1 MVNYKCENCMKVF
14 NRKSNWEYHINN
26 KKYPCKNKINIKEE
40 QLEHKNINISS
51 PSGVNNIK
59 TSNKTSDTSD
69 ENKNENEINT
79 NICII
84 NNKISDNI
92 IDGDKIKKNEKK
104 NNICRFCCKEF
115 TRIDNLKRHI
125 SNKRCEILKLQKQQK
140 ENIFVSLLKEEE
152 INKDATIKLN
162 ELTIINN
169 KKVNKS
175 IPNQIDNLIKQVQDM
190 KDNLEQQKK
199 NFEQQKIEL
208 EIKLKNNFEQELDNK
223 ISSLANEYDKKEK
236 IITNKYN
243 ELEKNNIKLEKIN
256 LKLQNKMDK
265 IVNKNKCKIITN
277 TNLNSNNIHT
287 VTNNTIINN
296 PTIKLVDFGKENLE
310 KINFQ
315 VFIDAI
321 KSQGAGLY
329 NKAIEGIHFNV
340 DYPEN
345 QNVYISDL
353 NRERVMIYKDEK
365 WIIDNWETIFNE
377 LLEKVIHFG
386 YDKEEFLLDCDYKID
401 NKKYN
406 KQIIKNGM
414 RWFKLLDESQPDV
427 EYFELDPED
436 RPEIDEQ
443 TYQDYLDMREFRAK
457 HPKKETETHIKNK
470 TKINMYNKRD
480 IPINN
485 YKNLCQIDMSKIKLI
500 E

>member
-1 MVNYKCENCMKVF
+1 MVNYKCENCEKNF
-14 NRKSNWEYHINN
+14 NRKSNWEYHITN
-26 KKYPCKNKINIKEE
+26 KKRPCNKVKSIIDVDIIL
-40 QLEHKNINISS
+40 QHKNSS
-51 PSGVNNIK
+51 SVSSSESSES
-59 TSNKTSDTSD
+59 SNTNSKSSNRHKNLTKNQTDITD
-69 ENKNENEINT
+69 IDKKIEQVQEQMNEN
-79 NICII
+79 
-84 NNKISDNI
+84 DNLY
-92 IDGDKIKKNEKK
+92 KKLH
-104 NNICRFCCKEF
+104 ICRYCCKEF
-115 TRIDNLKRHI
+115 TRIDNLSRHI
-125 SNKRCEILKLQKQQK
+125 INRRCEILKLQKQQK

-152 INKDATIKLN
+152 INNDAKTKLN
-162 ELTIINN
+162 ELNDLTIIS
-169 KKVNKS
+169 KKN

-190 KDNLEQQKK
+190 KENIEQQKIIFEQQKK
-199 NFEQQKIEL
+199 EL
-208 EIKLKNNFEQELDNK
+208 EVKLKNNFEQELDNK
-223 ISSLANEYDKKEK
+223 ISSLVNQYETKSE
-236 IITNKYN
+236 IITNKYDK
-243 ELEKNNIKLEKIN
+243 LEKNNIKLQKIN

-265 IVNKNKCKIITN
+265 IVNKNKYKIT
-277 TNLNSNNIHT
+277 TNSNNIQT
-287 VTNNTIINN
+287 ITNNTVINN
-296 PTIKLVDFGKENLE
+296 PTIKLVEFGKENL
-310 KINFQ
+310 KNIDFQ

-329 NKAIEGIHFNV
+329 NKAIEGIHFNI

-345 QNVYISDL
+345 QNIYISDL

-377 LLEKVIHFG
+377 LLEKVIQFG
-386 YDKEEFLLDCDYKID
+386 YSKEEFLLDCDYKIG

-414 RWFKLLDESQPDV
+414 RWFKLLDESKPDV
-427 EYFELDPED
+427 DYFELEPED
-436 RPEIDEQ
+436 RPEIDYK
-443 TYQDYLDMREFRAK
+443 TYQDYLDMQEFRAK